1 MIGLLDK
8 QMQTLVLQ
16 SKPLIRDV
24 MKIFRTYTLIYN
36 NIRFLVT
43 TRKTRRRGG
52 TLGYVYLQ
60 LPTYRYESY
69 IRKL

>member
-43 TRKTRRRGG
+43 TRKMRRRGG
-52 TLGYVYLQ
+52 KLGYVYLQ